1 IFLYDDKSSLNKDF
15 PTLEV
20 QKLQKQNDNLRA
32 TIAQMRKEMES
43 LDEQMLPSC

>member
-1 IFLYDDKSSLNKDF
+1 VFQCDVKNSLNKDF

-43 LDEQMLPSC
+43 LNEQMLPPC

>member
-1 IFLYDDKSSLNKDF
+1 DDKSSLSKDF

-43 LDEQMLPSC
+43 LDEQMLPS

>member
-1 IFLYDDKSSLNKDF
+1 IFQCDDKRSLNKDF

-32 TIAQMRKEMES
+32 TITQMRKEMES
-43 LDEQMLPSC
+43 LHEQML